1 MRDRRTIYS
10 SKSFAK
16 DKENFKIENLVG
28 TKEEVQHPRPDT
40 QTEEN
45 QKGGGEGEK
54 GEQQYNT
61 TVTPR

>member
-1 MRDRRTIYS
+1 MANIEALKNDGERTIYS

-28 TKEEVQHPRPDT
+28 TTIEAG
-40 QTEEN
+40 EN
-45 QKGGGEGEK
+45 QKG